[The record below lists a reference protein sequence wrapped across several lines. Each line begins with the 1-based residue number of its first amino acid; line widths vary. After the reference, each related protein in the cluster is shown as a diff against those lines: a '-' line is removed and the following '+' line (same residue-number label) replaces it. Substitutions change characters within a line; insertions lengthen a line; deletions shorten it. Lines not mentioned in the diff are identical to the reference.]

1 MKDKDTGY
9 IYNRL
14 LEQAQTCYNR
24 DIPVATD
31 FLDLNSQSI
40 YHTAVKDMPPVVRK
54 EMGGYDLAER
64 KLILFL
70 PYEDYPYQLPY
81 DIIRITPSG
90 PRFAEKPGH
99 RDYLGALMNLGI
111 VREKLGDIITDED
124 GAYVFCVSSVSE
136 YIVSSLSKIR
146 NTFVKAEIMPDMEF
160 DYKPRFEEIQG
171 TVASLRLDSVI
182 SLGFGQSRS
191 HIIQY
196 IEAGKVSVN
205 GRIITTNAY
214 GLKENDIVSVRGLGR
229 IQYARAVAET
239 KKGRLMVI
247 LRKYI

>member
-14 LEQAQTCYNR
+14 LEQAQMCYNR